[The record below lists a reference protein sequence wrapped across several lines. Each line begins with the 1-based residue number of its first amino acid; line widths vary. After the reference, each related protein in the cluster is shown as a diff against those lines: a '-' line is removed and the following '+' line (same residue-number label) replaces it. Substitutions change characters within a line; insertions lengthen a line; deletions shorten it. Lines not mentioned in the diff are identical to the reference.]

1 MESIK
6 HAELPEPEFKE
17 EMGGFSVYFR
27 KDVYNEENLKKMGLN
42 KRQIKAV
49 MYVKEKGKITNREYR
64 EMFDITDR
72 TALNDL
78 KALCEKG
85 IMVRIGKTGRS
96 TGYTL
101 AKSGNKPE
109 KPGINPK

>member
-1 MESIK
+1 MKS
-6 HAELPEPEFKE
+6 AGLPEPEFKE

-27 KDVYNEENLKKMGLN
+27 KDVYTEEYLRNLDLNE
-42 KRQIKAV
+42 RQIKAV

-64 EMFDITDR
+64 EMFAITDR

-78 KALCEKG
+78 KDLCKKG

-96 TGYTL
+96 TEYTL
-101 AKSGNKPE
+101 AKSGSKPE
-109 KPGINPK
+109 KPEINPK